1 LTLMLGFF
9 LVGGSLR
16 SMIDAQS
23 QGSRTQA
30 SLGGAPLYELVV
42 VRLNVFCGGIED
54 VDNHAVGRLIVT
66 DGAPGLFLVP
76 LTFADEFVEFLHGFS
91 VCLWRYLCLLYL
103 RQN

>member
-1 LTLMLGFF
+1 MTLMLGFF

-42 VRLNVFCGGIED
+42 VRLNVF
-54 VDNHAVGRLIVT
+54 AVALKM
-66 DGAPGLFLVP
+66 
-76 LTFADEFVEFLHGFS
+76 
-91 VCLWRYLCLLYL
+91 
-103 RQN
+103 